1 LKTDTIIV
9 RRMPVISSGATPY
22 PNALLPQDQAG
33 AELLA
38 KIPLGE
44 DVAVKI
50 MRDRSLPQHRL
61 FWSVLR
67 YVAEAS
73 EWETAEKLLV
83 ALKLRLGR
91 YDLMKLPSGKVVPVP
106 DSISFAAMT
115 QDDFQQFM
123 DKSIAII
130 CSEVLPGMDSD
141 RLIAEAEGLRPDM
154 LRASLEATP

>member
-1 LKTDTIIV
+1 
-9 RRMPVISSGATPY
+9 MPAVIDAPH
-22 PNALLPQDQAG
+22 ALVPQDQVG
-33 AELLA
+33 TELLT

-50 MRDRSLPQHRL
+50 MRDRSLPQHRM
-61 FWSVLR
+61 FWAALR

-91 YDLMKLPSGKVVPVP
+91 YDLMKMPSGKVVPVP

-115 QDDFQQFM
+115 QDEFQDFMQ
-123 DKSIAII
+123 KSLTVI
-130 CSEVLPGMDSD
+130 CQEVLPGYNPDD
-141 RLIAEAEGLRPDM
+141 LLREAEM
-154 LRASLEATP
+154 RA

>member
-1 LKTDTIIV
+1 LKADTVIM
-9 RRMPVISSGATPY
+9 RRTPVTSLGAPY
-22 PNALLPQDQAG
+22 PFALVPQDQAG

-44 DVAVKI
+44 DLAVKI

-83 ALKLRLGR
+83 ALKIRLGR

-106 DSISFAAMT
+106 DSISFAAMP

-123 DKSIAII
+123 DRSIAII
-130 CSEVLPGMDSD
+130 CSDVLPGMDGYH
-141 RLIAEAEGLRPDM
+141 LIAEAKSRE
-154 LRASLEATP
+154 

>member
-1 LKTDTIIV
+1 MKADTIIM
-9 RRMPVISSGATPY
+9 RRAPVIVLGAPH
-22 PNALLPQDQAG
+22 PDALVPQDQAG
-33 AELLA
+33 TELLG

-67 YVAEAS
+67 YVAERS
-73 EWETAEKLLV
+73 EWETAERLLV

-106 DSISFAAMT
+106 HSTAFSAMP
-115 QDDFQQFM
+115 QDDFQSFM
-123 DKSIAII
+123 DAAMGLI
-130 CSEVLPGMDSD
+130 CTEVLPGMDSD
-141 RLIAEAEGLRPDM
+141 RLIAEAQAM
-154 LRASLEATP
+154 LG

>member
-1 LKTDTIIV
+1 LKTDTIIM
-9 RRMPVISSGATPY
+9 RRVPATSLDAPY
-22 PNALLPQDQAG
+22 SCSLDAPYSCTFALIPQDQAG
-33 AELLA
+33 AELVA

-61 FWSVLR
+61 FWAVLR

-73 EWETAEKLLV
+73 KWETAEQLLV
-83 ALKLRLGR
+83 ALKLMLGR

-130 CSEVLPGMDSD
+130 CSEVLPGYNPDD
-141 RLIAEAEGLRPDM
+141 LIREAESR
-154 LRASLEATP
+154 S